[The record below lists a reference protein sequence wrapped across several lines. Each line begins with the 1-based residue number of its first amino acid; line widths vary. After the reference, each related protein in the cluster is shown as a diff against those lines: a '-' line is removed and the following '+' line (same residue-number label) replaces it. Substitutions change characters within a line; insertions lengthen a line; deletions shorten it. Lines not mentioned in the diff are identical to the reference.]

1 MKSILSAAALL
12 AALASPVFA
21 EEAAAPQPQSRPQA
35 AVEELVILPAATEP
49 ATAEAQP
56 GAVEETAPQSTAAK
70 PMGGGCGH
78 ANKTVYLTN

>member
-12 AALASPVFA
+12 AALASTVLA
-21 EEAAAPQPQSRPQA
+21 EEAAAPQPQPQPQA
-35 AVEELVILPAATEP
+35 AAQEVIILPAATAP

-56 GAVEETAPQSTAAK
+56 ARVEEPAPQSTAAK

>member
-21 EEAAAPQPQSRPQA
+21 EEAAAPQPQPQA
-35 AVEELVILPAATEP
+35 AVEELVILPAATAP
-49 ATAEAQP
+49 STAEAQP
-56 GAVEETAPQSTAAK
+56 AAVEEPAPQSTAAK

-78 ANKTVYLTN
+78 GNKTVYLTN